1 MKVLKVL
8 GIALGIILSPILLI
22 IAIFFSGVGSPKPKN
37 VEPSVYKIEKHYSN
51 REEMRNYG
59 IDSFVSYLL

>member
-22 IAIFFSGVGSPKPKN
+22 IAIFFSVLSD
-37 VEPSVYKIEKHYSN
+37 YS
-51 REEMRNYG
+51 G
-59 IDSFVSYLL
+59 LD